1 MKKKP
6 LWMLILAD
14 SLILGAALVVF
25 ALFHHVLPHQKTS
38 LGIVS
43 VQPSPQSGTTQAP
56 SSFSLIGTALA
67 EESVPDTER
76 TLAEDQGLTLSERS
90 CLNGTVQYYLADLT
104 LSDATALKTAF
115 AYDTYGGGFAQT
127 VSEMAR
133 QQDALAKLE
142 NIDGF
147 GAVSVNKLYAAKP
160 AWQPMEGTIIA
171 AVKWAEKEIPDN
183 TPNKA
188 LVRLNAALGYVV
200 KVYEQARGP
209 ATEQVK
215 AELREGIQIVHAELE
230 AAGNLDKAP
239 LQEAAA

>member
-1 MKKKP
+1 MDVTAILETVWSVMNSP
-6 LWMLILAD
+6 AIIALLAGGLLWL
-14 SLILGAALVVF
+14 
-25 ALFHHVLPHQKTS
+25 
-38 LGIVS
+38 
-43 VQPSPQSGTTQAP
+43 
-56 SSFSLIGTALA
+56 
-67 EESVPDTER
+67 
-76 TLAEDQGLTLSERS
+76 
-90 CLNGTVQYYLADLT
+90 LN
-104 LSDATALKTAF
+104 KF
-115 AYDTYGGGFAQT
+115 
-127 VSEMAR
+127 
-133 QQDALAKLE
+133 
-142 NIDGF
+142 
-147 GAVSVNKLYAAKP
+147 YAAKP

-171 AVKWAEKEIPDN
+171 AVKWAEKEIPDD